1 MEFSVSRE
9 QLLEKTQTAA
19 SVVERKQTMAI
30 LANILVEVD
39 ATGAVLT
46 GTDLD
51 TEIST
56 RMELVEVGS
65 GGAITI
71 PGRKLL
77 DIAKALPE

>member
-9 QLLEKTQTAA
+9 QLLEKIQIAA
-19 SVVERKQTMAI
+19 SVVERKQTMAV
-30 LANILVEVD
+30 LANVLIDVD
-39 ATGAVLT
+39 ATGAVVT

-56 RMELVEVGS
+56 TLELVEVGS
-65 GGAITI
+65 GGSITI

-77 DIAKALPE
+77 DNLLI